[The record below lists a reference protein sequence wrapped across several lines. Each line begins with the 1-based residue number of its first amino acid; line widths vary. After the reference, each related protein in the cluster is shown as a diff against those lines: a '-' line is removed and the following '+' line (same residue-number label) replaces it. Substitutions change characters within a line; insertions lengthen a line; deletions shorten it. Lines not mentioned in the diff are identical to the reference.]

1 MNEEPRNW
9 DKELA
14 DIDEAIAKQP
24 APVPV
29 PPPSGGAGK
38 PGAPSSRRFVALT
51 WFWTALALILAVALP
66 LWPNDKSCGLRLVF
80 YLGAAGIALLMGVLG
95 ALSSWSYRRGLAH
108 VLALLA
114 IVWVGIMVARE
125 ILPRTGYA
133 RDSLYW
139 TCPEREP
146 GPEPAPGT
154 APGADPVPAPAPSGN

>member
-14 DIDEAIAKQP
+14 NIDKAIARQP
-24 APVPV
+24 APTAPAVGAARGEV
-29 PPPSGGAGK
+29 APP
-38 PGAPSSRRFVALT
+38 SRRFVALT
-51 WFWTALALILAVALP
+51 WFWTALALILAIALP

-108 VLALLA
+108 LLSLLA
-114 IVWVGIMVARE
+114 IVWAGVMAARE

-133 RDSLYW
+133 EHELTWS
-139 TCPEREP
+139 CAEA
-146 GPEPAPGT
+146 APVNPPT
-154 APGADPVPAPAPSGN
+154 DAPAATTP

>member
-14 DIDEAIAKQP
+14 DIDKAIARQP
-24 APVPV
+24 AP
-29 PPPSGGAGK
+29 PPTAAGTVGT
-38 PGAPSSRRFVALT
+38 PAAQPSRRFVALT

-108 VLALLA
+108 VLSLLA
-114 IVWVGIMVARE
+114 IAWAGVMAARE
-125 ILPRTGYA
+125 ILPRAGYA
-133 RDSLYW
+133 RHELTWS
-139 TCPEREP
+139 CPE
-146 GPEPAPGT
+146 APPMDSPPPS
-154 APGADPVPAPAPSGN
+154 AP

>member
-14 DIDEAIAKQP
+14 NIDKAIARQP
-24 APVPV
+24 AP
-29 PPPSGGAGK
+29 A
-38 PGAPSSRRFVALT
+38 APAIGTARPIPQPSRRFVALT

-108 VLALLA
+108 LLSLLV
-114 IVWVGIMVARE
+114 IVWAGVMAMRE
-125 ILPRTGYA
+125 ILPRAGYA
-133 RDSLYW
+133 RQELTWS
-139 TCPEREP
+139 CPEA
-146 GPEPAPGT
+146 APVDTPSPT
-154 APGADPVPAPAPSGN
+154 AP